1 MDLEN
6 SIKGI
11 DANNGVNFI
20 LSRYGGDYDILGVVT
35 YILPESDAADKDIQR
50 GDVFIGVNGQS
61 LNMSNYRALL
71 YGDNLDYTLNMAD
84 INNNVISSNGKNI
97 PLTLDLNVKFLQSCK
112 PNILTI
118 AESKIIREGNS
129 IIFTTCEL
137 VQDNV
142 LIAHASATNKVL
154 KL

>member
-1 MDLEN
+1 MTSKELTH
-6 SIKGI
+6 SHGTIIQGGFVSGML
-11 DANNGVNFI
+11 DASMSQFI
-20 LSRYGGDYDILGVVT
+20 MY
-35 YILPESDAADKDIQR
+35 K
-50 GDVFIGVNGQS
+50 
-61 LNMSNYRALL
+61 
-71 YGDNLDYTLNMAD
+71 
-84 INNNVISSNGKNI
+84 SNGKNI

-137 VQDNV
+137 FQDNV
-142 LIAHASATNKVL
+142 LIAQASATNKVL